1 MANEQTIIA
10 NEKPKSG
17 FFEFMR
23 ETRREIAKVTW
34 PTRKEVGVTTTL
46 IVVFALVAGLFFLI
60 VDTALGRI
68 VSFLLGMS
76 S

>member
-1 MANEQTIIA
+1 MANEQIIVA

-17 FFEFMR
+17 LLEFIR

-34 PTRKEVGVTTTL
+34 PTRKEVTLTTTL
-46 IVVFALVAGLFFLI
+46 IVVFAIVAGLFFLM